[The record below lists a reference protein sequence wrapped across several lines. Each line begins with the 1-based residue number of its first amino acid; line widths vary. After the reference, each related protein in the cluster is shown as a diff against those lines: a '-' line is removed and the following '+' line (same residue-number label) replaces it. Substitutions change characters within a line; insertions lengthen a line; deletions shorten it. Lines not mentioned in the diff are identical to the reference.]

1 MRVLVTGGAGFV
13 GSTTSQR
20 LLEAGHSVVVYDSMV
35 LGHTAATPPGAKL
48 VTGDIADRGLVE
60 RTLREHDIEAVIHCA
75 GFSLVGE
82 SVQQPQKY
90 FDNNVSGGIAFLD
103 GLQSAGVRRIVFSSS
118 AAVYGDPQSTPIT
131 EEQPLRPINPYGA
144 TKVAVENA
152 LASYAGAYG
161 WNVVSLRYFNAAGAT
176 NLLGE
181 VHEPEAHLIP
191 NILAAVAEG
200 RRVQIFGNDY
210 PTPDGTCVRDYV
222 HVDDL
227 AAAHAAALEFTA
239 GDESG
244 HTPCN
249 LGSGSGYS
257 NLQVLAAAETVL
269 GRKIEF
275 DIKPR
280 RAGDPPVLVAS
291 NERARKLLGWAPRRD
306 LEDMVQSAWQW
317 RQAHPN
323 GYGPAQ

>member
-35 LGHTAATPPGAKL
+35 LGHRAATPPGAKL
-48 VTGDIADRGLVE
+48 VTGDIADRSLVE
-60 RTLREHDIEAVIHCA
+60 RTLREHDIEAVVHCA

-103 GLQSAGVRRIVFSSS
+103 GLKSAGIRRIVFSSS
-118 AAVYGDPQSTPIT
+118 AAVYGEPESTPIT

-152 LASYAGAYG
+152 LASYASAYG
-161 WNVVSLRYFNAAGAT
+161 WSVVSVRYFNAAGAT
-176 NLLGE
+176 NSLGE
-181 VHEPEAHLIP
+181 AHEPETHLIP

-210 PTPDGTCVRDYV
+210 PTPDGACVRDYV

-291 NERARKLLGWAPRRD
+291 NERARKLLGWEPRQG

-317 RQAHPN
+317 RETHPN
-323 GYGPAQ
+323 GYGPA

>member
-1 MRVLVTGGAGFV
+1 MRVMVTGGAGFV

-20 LLEAGHSVVVYDSMV
+20 LVEAGHSVVVYDSLV
-35 LGHTAATPPGAKL
+35 LGHRGAIPPGAKL
-48 VTGDIADRGLVE
+48 VTGDIADRPLLE
-60 RTLREHDIEAVIHCA
+60 RTLRDNEINAVIHCA

-103 GLQSAGVRRIVFSSS
+103 ALQSAGVRRIVFSSS
-118 AAVYGDPQSTPIT
+118 AAVYGEPQSTPIS
-131 EEQPLRPINPYGA
+131 EDQPLRPINPYGA

-152 LASYAGAYG
+152 LASYAKAYG
-161 WNVVSLRYFNAAGAT
+161 WSVVSLRYFNAAGAT
-176 NLLGE
+176 DLLGE

-191 NILAAVAEG
+191 NILAAVADG
-200 RRVQIFGNDY
+200 RRVPIFGNDY
-210 PTPDGTCVRDYV
+210 PTPDGTCIRDYI

-227 AAAHAAALEFTA
+227 AAAHASALEFTA

-249 LGSGSGYS
+249 LGSGTGYS
-257 NLQVLAAAETVL
+257 NLDVLRAAETVV
-269 GRKIEF
+269 GHKIDYEMQA
-275 DIKPR
+275 R

-291 NERARKLLGWAPRRD
+291 NDRARKLLGWEPRRG
-306 LEDMVQSAWQW
+306 LEEMVRSAWQW

-323 GYGPAQ
+323 GYGSDN

>member
-1 MRVLVTGGAGFV
+1 M
-13 GSTTSQR
+13 
-20 LLEAGHSVVVYDSMV
+20 
-35 LGHTAATPPGAKL
+35 
-48 VTGDIADRGLVE
+48 
-60 RTLREHDIEAVIHCA
+60 
-75 GFSLVGE
+75 
-82 SVQQPQKY
+82 
-90 FDNNVSGGIAFLD
+90 
-103 GLQSAGVRRIVFSSS
+103 
-118 AAVYGDPQSTPIT
+118 
-131 EEQPLRPINPYGA
+131 
-144 TKVAVENA
+144 
-152 LASYAGAYG
+152 ASYAGAYG
-161 WNVVSLRYFNAAGAT
+161 WSVVSLRYFNAAGAT

-291 NERARKLLGWAPRRD
+291 NDRARKLLGWEPRRGSRGHGRKRLAVAPGTSQRLRAGPIEADGRAD
-306 LEDMVQSAWQW
+306 LD
-317 RQAHPN
+317 P
-323 GYGPAQ
+323 G